1 MSSLKDKMK
10 PAAKTATQKAA
21 SVSESFR
28 TPETTEQDMKPL
40 NVRIPK
46 ELHTQIKLYAAAN
59 DIKQQVLV
67 AQAIQEFLEKHA

>member
-10 PAAKTATQKAA
+10 PTGKTANEKAP

-28 TPETTEQDMKPL
+28 NPEANEQEMKPL

-67 AQAIQEFLEKHA
+67 AQALQEFLEKRA

>member
-1 MSSLKDKMK
+1 MSTLKDKMK
-10 PAAKTATQKAA
+10 PTAKTATEKTAT
-21 SVSESFR
+21 VSESFR
-28 TPETTEQDMKPL
+28 NPDTTEQDMKPL

-67 AQAIQEFLEKHA
+67 AQALQEFLEKHA

>member
-10 PAAKTATQKAA
+10 PAVKTANEKTA

-28 TPETTEQDMKPL
+28 NPEATEQEMKPL

-67 AQAIQEFLEKHA
+67 AQALQAFLEKHA

>member
-10 PAAKTATQKAA
+10 PTAKAASEKTA

-28 TPETTEQDMKPL
+28 SPTANDQDMKPL

-46 ELHTQIKLYAAAN
+46 ELHTQVKLFAAAN

-67 AQAIQEFLEKHA
+67 AQALQEFLEKHA

>member
-10 PAAKTATQKAA
+10 PVAKTATQKAG

-28 TPETTEQDMKPL
+28 TPETPEQDMKPL

-67 AQAIQEFLEKHA
+67 AQAIQEFLEKHS

>member
-1 MSSLKDKMK
+1 MSTLKDKMK
-10 PAAKTATQKAA
+10 PTTKTAPDKAT

-28 TPETTEQDMKPL
+28 NPETTEQDMKPL

-46 ELHTQIKLYAAAN
+46 ELHTQIKLYDAAN

-67 AQAIQEFLEKHA
+67 AQALQEFLEKRA

>member
-10 PAAKTATQKAA
+10 PTAKAAPEKAA

-28 TPETTEQDMKPL
+28 NPTTNDQDMKPL

-46 ELHTQIKLYAAAN
+46 ELHTQIKLFAAAN
-59 DIKQQVLV
+59 DVKQQVLV
-67 AQAIQEFLEKHA
+67 AQALQEFLEKHA

>member
-10 PAAKTATQKAA
+10 PTAKAAPEKAA

-28 TPETTEQDMKPL
+28 SPATNDQDMKPL

-46 ELHTQIKLYAAAN
+46 ELHTQIKLFAAAN
-59 DIKQQVLV
+59 DVKQQVLV
-67 AQAIQEFLEKHA
+67 AQALQEFLEKHA

>member
-10 PAAKTATQKAA
+10 PTAKTSTEKTA

-28 TPETTEQDMKPL
+28 NPESNEPEMKPL

-67 AQAIQEFLEKHA
+67 AQALQEFLEKRA

>member
-10 PAAKTATQKAA
+10 PAAKTTSEKAA

-28 TPETTEQDMKPL
+28 SPDSSEQDMRPL

-46 ELHTQIKLYAAAN
+46 ELHTQTKLYAAAN
-59 DIKQQVLV
+59 DLKLQTLV
-67 AQAIQEFLEKHA
+67 AEALREFMDNRS